1 MMSTLMEISDP
12 AERDKICWRLSPS
25 RNARSSVFRIFCG
38 GRNRE
43 GNSIKGIRRNSGL
56 MFAVHTATAQTLPSV
71 TLSVSQSQNPGD
83 VVPTLQIV
91 GLMTLLALAPSLV
104 LMMTS
109 FTRILIVLHFPSSGD
124 GDAAGATG
132 TIGGCSG
139 TDSDLL
145 RYATTLN
152 AVNDN
157 ALKPYMAKTI
167 DQKTAL
173 QNATQPF
180 KDFMLRQVRERD
192 LALFVNLSGQPRP
205 ANPSEISLGVL
216 VPSFVISELRI
227 AFQIGFVLYL
237 PFLIIDMVV
246 SSILLAMGMMML
258 PPVMV
263 SLPFKILLFVMVD
276 GWYLVVESLVKSFH

>member
-1 MMSTLMEISDP
+1 MM
-12 AERDKICWRLSPS
+12 
-25 RNARSSVFRIFCG
+25 
-38 GRNRE
+38 
-43 GNSIKGIRRNSGL
+43 
-56 MFAVHTATAQTLPSV
+56 HTAAAQTLPSV
-71 TLSVSQSQNPGD
+71 TLKVSQGQDAGD

-109 FTRILIVLHFPSSGD
+109 FTRILIVLHFLRQ
-124 GDAAGATG
+124 AMG
-132 TIGGCSG
+132 TQQVPPAQLVVALALVL
-139 TDSDLL
+139 TFFVMQP
-145 RYATTLN
+145 TLN
-152 AVNDN
+152 VVNET

-173 QNATQPF
+173 ANATQPF
-180 KDFMLRQVRERD
+180 KEFMLRQVRERD
-192 LALFVNLSGQPRP
+192 LALFVNLSGEPRP
-205 ANPSEISLGVL
+205 SNPSEIGLRVL
-216 VPSFVISELRI
+216 VPAFVISELRI

>member
-1 MMSTLMEISDP
+1 
-12 AERDKICWRLSPS
+12 
-25 RNARSSVFRIFCG
+25 
-38 GRNRE
+38 
-43 GNSIKGIRRNSGL
+43 

-109 FTRILIVLHFPSSGD
+109 FTRILIVLHFLRQ
-124 GDAAGATG
+124 AMG
-132 TIGGCSG
+132 TQQVPPAQLVVALALIL
-139 TDSDLL
+139 TFFVMQP
-145 RYATTLN
+145 TLN

>member
-1 MMSTLMEISDP
+1 MKSLK
-12 AERDKICWRLSPS
+12 ALLG
-25 RNARSSVFRIFCG
+25 AAV
-38 GRNRE
+38 
-43 GNSIKGIRRNSGL
+43 GL
-56 MFAVHTATAQTLPSV
+56 LFTVHAAAAQTLPSV
-71 TLSVSQSQNPGD
+71 TLKVSQGQDPGD

-109 FTRILIVLHFPSSGD
+109 FTRILIVLHFLRQ
-124 GDAAGATG
+124 AMG
-132 TIGGCSG
+132 TQQVPPAQLVVALALVLTFFIMQP
-139 TDSDLL
+139 
-145 RYATTLN
+145 TLN
-152 AVNDN
+152 VVNDT
-157 ALKPYMAKTI
+157 ALKPYMEKTI

-173 QNATQPF
+173 HNAVQPF
-180 KDFMLRQVRERD
+180 KEFMLRQVRDRD

-205 ANPSEISLGVL
+205 SNPTEIGLGVL
-216 VPSFVISELRI
+216 VPAFVISELRI